1 MLSLM
6 KTDLTLVFTYF
17 YNKSLENLSQ
27 NSFTVSIKRLV
38 LPVTRVVYNTNKL
51 YYNNQ
56 YQYPGTK
63 VLQ

>member
-56 YQYPGTK
+56 YQYPDTK